1 MSTNEYKVL
10 KEYFNKDF
18 KNENLEKINDFNN
31 KARLDNERILLIKN
45 NRKEQK
51 IDLSGKDFIKIL
63 INFSDKIL
71 NNEKLNA
78 KNIYKKEYLKECL
91 EKEDQKIKDFTEE
104 SVYFKNEG
112 IKILKAI
119 SKNLKNKNKLNEKD
133 DFFNEKILNLL
144 VKNRNCQ
151 ISETFESL
159 QNEEKNKLKELKTVS
174 IFSENLDI
182 LTSNYLYNEKENF
195 NYLLKQ
201 LYGDS
206 FSQELSIYSKE
217 FFSFSS
223 ELTFFIKEELFNYK
237 RKGFSKTFFKN
248 KVSKGIVDDLI
259 LLSKGQETK
268 KEYKTFDFIT
278 FFSPN
283 IILSNKILKSLND
296 VLLENKL
303 FYLENNFADK
313 ASKKIFKERLLEMKV
328 IYILWCIQTIL
339 VSISPLF
346 SIKGLIFG
354 NLSSAISIFVLSFFL
369 VMTFKTFLGFTI
381 VSIYEEYEWD

>member
-18 KNENLEKINDFNN
+18 KNENLEKMNDFNN

-45 NRKEQK
+45 NRKEQE
-51 IDLSGKDFIKIL
+51 IDLSSKDFIKIL

-71 NNEKLNA
+71 NNEKLNS
-78 KNIYKKEYLKECL
+78 KLIYKKEYLKECI
-91 EKEDQKIKDFTEE
+91 EKENRKIKDVKEE
-104 SVYFKNEG
+104 SVYFKDEG

-119 SKNLKNKNKLNEKD
+119 SKNLESKNKLNEKD
-133 DFFNEKILNLL
+133 DFYNEKILNILI
-144 VKNRNCQ
+144 KNKNCQ
-151 ISETFESL
+151 ISEIFESL
-159 QNEEKNKLKELKTVS
+159 QDEEKSKLKELKTVS

-182 LTSNYLYNEKENF
+182 LTSNYLFNEKENF

-201 LYGDS
+201 LYGNS
-206 FSQELSIYSKE
+206 FSQELSMYSKE
-217 FFSFSS
+217 FFNFSS
-223 ELTFFIKEELFNYK
+223 EFTFFIKEELFNYK

-248 KVSKGIVDDLI
+248 KVSKGIIDDLI
-259 LLSKGQETK
+259 SLSKGQEVK

-278 FFSPN
+278 FFCPN

-303 FYLENNFADK
+303 FYLENNFANK
-313 ASKKIFKERLLEMKV
+313 ASEKIFKERLLEMKV

-346 SIKGLIFG
+346 LIRGLFFG
-354 NLSSAISIFVLSFFL
+354 NLSSVISIFAVSFFF
-369 VMTFKTFLGFTI
+369 VTVFKTFLGFTI
-381 VSIYEEYEWD
+381 VSIYKENEWD